1 MEDPI
6 HVLILGGAIFGVF
19 ALPAILGVIAVLVDR
34 E

>member
-1 MEDPI
+1 MEDPV
-6 HVLILGGAIFGVF
+6 HVLILGGAILAVF